1 MKKTLYLLLIGMA
14 LIVQPGCKP
23 DLDVPPTNII
33 NDGDIFSSV
42 AGIDA
47 YMARI
52 YSQTPMED
60 FKWNPSTGFKAFFNG
75 ATATFTGEAIS
86 RDQAGGI
93 EGFNYWADAY
103 ILIKDCN
110 YFMETL
116 PNYASNF
123 SETQV
128 KNWTGETRF
137 IRAFTYFALVKR
149 YGGVP
154 IVDKVLT
161 NPGQA
166 IDEVAANIES
176 FKIPR
181 SSEQAVYD
189 FIGAD
194 LDFAYTNM
202 AETNKSGRAN
212 RYAAAALKSR
222 AMLFAGSIAKYN
234 TNNLTAD
241 GVRVCGI
248 PADKANDYFKASYDA
263 ANLLADKYS
272 LYKNIWSATDK
283 VAQANNF
290 SQLFLDKG
298 SKENI
303 FVRMYKFPDAV
314 HWYDYN
320 NVPRQLWNNG
330 GAAQT
335 NPTLNFVEMFE
346 GLPKNG
352 DGTFQTTDASGKYI
366 LYENLNDPFKNAEP
380 RLRGTILS
388 PGDVFKGVTIEMR
401 RGIYTGPSAGGI
413 DRLLPLGSTSTYPTT
428 NFISQAGPEITN
440 AFVMLPNGTRMNA
453 AGASGFYTNINGVA
467 GGISGFS
474 VKKYLDPNKATADI
488 GNNRSDQNWIEIR
501 YAEVLLNEAEAAYE
515 LYSAGQGSSYQAD
528 VLENINL
535 IRERAGA
542 SLATLASLTSVD
554 TIRKERRKELAFEN
568 KTWWDL
574 RRWRIIDKEQNNTR
588 WRILNP
594 IFAFDALK
602 YFFDDRPDE
611 RNSVFTFD
619 PRWYYQRIPDAVIGK
634 SPTIVQNPGY

>member
-128 KNWTGETRF
+128 KNWTGEARF